1 MHIKLLVLEENS
13 QNLCVTPVSHIN
25 YSPKFIVRLS
35 VSLKHLGLRRD
46 KGVLKRG
53 GKVVG
58 EGVDLDRWGKEMR
71 RD

>member
-1 MHIKLLVLEENS
+1 MRDTGVTHKLFSKV
-13 QNLCVTPVSHIN
+13 H
-25 YSPKFIVRLS
+25 RLS

-58 EGVDLDRWGKEMR
+58 GGVELEMR

>member
-1 MHIKLLVLEENS
+1 MHLKLLVLEE
-13 QNLCVTPVSHIN
+13 NLCVTPVSHTY
-25 YSPKFIVRLS
+25 YSPKLIVRLS

-53 GKVVG
+53 KVVG

>member
-1 MHIKLLVLEENS
+1 M
-13 QNLCVTPVSHIN
+13 TPVSHTN

-35 VSLKHLGLRRD
+35 VSLKHLELRRD

-53 GKVVG
+53 GKEVG
-58 EGVDLDRWGKEMR
+58 GVEELDRWGKEIR

>member
-1 MHIKLLVLEENS
+1 M
-13 QNLCVTPVSHIN
+13 TPVSHTN
-25 YSPKFIVRLS
+25 YSPKFIARLS

-46 KGVLKRG
+46 KGVLRRG

-58 EGVDLDRWGKEMR
+58 GGVELDRWGKEMR